1 MTLQAE
7 QRIAG
12 TSNDDIIQ
20 VRLKD
25 EAVIKYLSEGIYT
38 SWKSAIRELFAN
50 ELTAALTSKE
60 IDPNANPTI
69 EIRID
74 PETRGLTIHGIDS
87 LGITQDTFADKLIYY
102 GRSGNT
108 SSRKLGR
115 FGFGLKCV
123 SSDTECL
130 TIDGWRKYAD
140 ITTGTLIATY
150 NIKEGLVE
158 YQPLRAIHTYKY
170 DGDLFRLG
178 WSHGPI
184 VTGNHRNV
192 VSRLHSARQGG
203 SGRQGPR
210 HHRQMRNGKLFSPS
224 DLFPRKKFRT
234 DEITETTHLSNTDK
248 ILLTASHKYIENEG
262 LGSEDLA
269 ALIGWVITEGNY
281 LRSVGKGKQ
290 EWRHVTAIRISQN
303 EGAYADEIRNLL
315 RRLGTTWTES
325 LRKNKAGNVNILFA
339 IHGPLANRIRQIAPD
354 KHLNSFLASLPR
366 NELEDLFW
374 AMIKGDGSP
383 NHANRGYEN
392 YFFHQKSRVT
402 IDWFQIIALRLGYYC
417 GTKYDAKGNVSVA
430 YISKRKYRGLNRG
443 HGRTKLVT
451 PVGYSGIVWC
461 PEVDNGT
468 WVARRDGWP
477 FITGN
482 SYVSLGKNIKI
493 ETYARETGE
502 KYGIVGSEG
511 THFRRIPDDEL
522 TISQYGTKIS
532 IALRDEEREEEETS
546 YSGKVTTVKRKIIS
560 FEDLIKTI
568 RDVCRFSDVDTY
580 LTITSDIK
588 EKKYYSSYYS
598 SGSFY
603 ESSVAKA
610 GREKINY
617 SPKEYANLASHFML
631 GDRSTFEF
639 KLDDSDFYF
648 HGVLATSGG
657 NHNEVSVD
665 SDNGEVRLLKMPIEV
680 TIPESRQDHGGG
692 TREVRPE
699 YPMTCWLVNLKDE
712 TVFEPTPD
720 RERLKEGLYSPVHEK
735 IVKFLK
741 DKFAGMEIGS
751 FEDYRNSKYREI
763 IEAASPSSDLREFL
777 TVKTC
782 QVRDVLETDV
792 IPASDSE
799 EEEESRAYRSRWR
812 SRYSTGYKLK
822 DLVLKSEHLFMMPR
836 ELTRVGK
843 DFVLPKKRA
852 RLIQKVLRTKYPDA
866 IVFMHP
872 GVYDSFRFAERIP
885 SISQLQTLLREEF
898 HIKDAKTEADKIRK
912 ELGKAWSKI
921 AGVEKI
927 PNERKKEIDEV
938 VVWKSNS
945 EYGRIEP
952 IRINPSQLSDEV
964 VRIKGNM
971 KEWVDLLKKYS
982 IRQYGV
988 TKEIKG
994 LNCGISEEEFR
1005 DHLSATAVATVK
1017 GTRRL
1022 DEVSKSKLP
1031 IMVFHFCDPEILEY
1045 YKPKGYQIICTTTSE
1060 ETFAA
1065 AAYLKLSAKE
1075 FTVTDVVNRK
1085 TLAEMLK
1092 HFCGT
1097 STKRESDHDRS
1108 IWSFVDF
1115 GSKHDLEV
1123 DENDW
1128 TESQQEAINYLYMA
1142 LSSMI
1147 IAQKKYGNGA
1157 SAGNHEG
1164 GIRLV
1169 SLLWDALSNVYDTGK
1184 MKHQVETAMKYYPA
1198 AVRVES
1204 QAELE

>member
-74 PETRGLTIHGIDS
+74 PKTRGLTIHGIDS

-115 FGFGLKCV
+115 FGFG
-123 SSDTECL
+123 
-130 TIDGWRKYAD
+130 
-140 ITTGTLIATY
+140 
-150 NIKEGLVE
+150 IK
-158 YQPLRAIHTYKY
+158 
-170 DGDLFRLG
+170 
-178 WSHGPI
+178 
-184 VTGNHRNV
+184 
-192 VSRLHSARQGG
+192 
-203 SGRQGPR
+203 
-210 HHRQMRNGKLFSPS
+210 
-224 DLFPRKKFRT
+224 
-234 DEITETTHLSNTDK
+234 
-248 ILLTASHKYIENEG
+248 
-262 LGSEDLA
+262 
-269 ALIGWVITEGNY
+269 
-281 LRSVGKGKQ
+281 
-290 EWRHVTAIRISQN
+290 
-303 EGAYADEIRNLL
+303 
-315 RRLGTTWTES
+315 
-325 LRKNKAGNVNILFA
+325 
-339 IHGPLANRIRQIAPD
+339 
-354 KHLNSFLASLPR
+354 
-366 NELEDLFW
+366 
-374 AMIKGDGSP
+374 
-383 NHANRGYEN
+383 
-392 YFFHQKSRVT
+392 
-402 IDWFQIIALRLGYYC
+402 
-417 GTKYDAKGNVSVA
+417 
-430 YISKRKYRGLNRG
+430 
-443 HGRTKLVT
+443 
-451 PVGYSGIVWC
+451 
-461 PEVDNGT
+461 
-468 WVARRDGWP
+468 
-477 FITGN
+477 
-482 SYVSLGKNIKI
+482 SYVSLGEDIRI

-502 KYGIVGSEG
+502 KYGMVGREG

-522 TISQYGTKIS
+522 TISQYGTRIS
-532 IALRDEEREEEETS
+532 IALRDEEREQEETS

-598 SGSFY
+598 NGSFY

-617 SPKEYANLASHFML
+617 SPKEYASVASHFML

-639 KLDDSDFYF
+639 ELDDSDFYF
-648 HGVLATSGG
+648 YGVLAPSGRDDT
-657 NHNEVSVD
+657 EVSVD

-680 TIPESRQDHGGG
+680 TISESAQDHGGG
-692 TREVRPE
+692 TREVEPE
-699 YPMTCWLVNLKDE
+699 YPMTYWLVNLKDE
-712 TVFEPTPD
+712 TIFEPTPD
-720 RERLKEGLYSPVHEK
+720 RERLKEGLYSSVHEK

-782 QVRDVLETDV
+782 QVHDVLETDV

-799 EEEESRAYRSRWR
+799 QEESRAYRSRWR
-812 SRYSTGYKLK
+812 SRYSTGFKLK

-852 RLIQKVLRTKYPDA
+852 QLIQKVLRTKYPHA

-885 SISQLQTLLREEF
+885 SIIQLQTLLREEF

-921 AGVEKI
+921 AGVERI
-927 PNERKKEIDEV
+927 PKERKKEIDEV

-952 IRINPSQLSDEV
+952 TRINPSQLSDEV

-971 KEWVDLLKKYS
+971 KEWVDLLKEYS

-1017 GTRRL
+1017 GLRRL
-1022 DEVSKSKLP
+1022 DEVSKSIRP

-1045 YKPKGYQIICTTTSE
+1045 YKPKGYQIICTTTGE

-1075 FTVTDVVNRK
+1075 FTVTDVVNRR

-1092 HFCGT
+1092 HFCGIT
-1097 STKRESDHDRS
+1097 TKRESDHDRS

-1123 DENDW
+1123 DDNDW
-1128 TESQQEAINYLYMA
+1128 TESQQEAMNYLYMA